1 MELDGKIT
9 NEANGTPKAIG
20 YWLYL
25 ALLLFVS
32 LAVCRQS
39 ALVP

>member
-9 NEANGTPKAIG
+9 NEANGTPIAIG
-20 YWLYL
+20 YWLYP
-25 ALLLFVS
+25 ALLPFFS
-32 LAVCRQS
+32 LPVCRQS